1 MSRQSIL
8 KPDQSYTFRSYF
20 EMPYEPDDILAE
32 FGYQLRRAPLNLPT
46 STAPATQLPLLKAK
60 LEQRL
65 TYVSLTSE
73 TARRETL
80 IAPIV
85 LEAAEVTGAQVRIEY
100 PLNVSEVLKGS
111 LDYYLYRNS
120 KVIVLEA
127 KNADLAK
134 GFTQLAVE
142 LIALDQW
149 LENDQPTVLG
159 AVTTGDIWQFGQLN
173 RREKLITQG
182 IKLFVIPDELEAV
195 FQILR
200 AALE

>member
-1 MSRQSIL
+1 ML
-8 KPDQSYTFRSYF
+8 QSYTFRSYF
-20 EMPYEPDDILAE
+20 ELPYEPDDILAE
-32 FGYQLRRAPLNLPT
+32 FGYRLQRAALNLPQ
-46 STAPATQLPLLKAK
+46 STAPATQLRLLKAK

-65 TYVSLTSE
+65 TYVSLISE

-80 IAPIV
+80 IAPIL

-100 PLNVSEVLKGS
+100 LLNVSEVLKGS

-127 KNADLAK
+127 RNADLAR

-142 LIALDQW
+142 LSALDQW

-159 AVTTGDIWQFGQLN
+159 AVTTGDIWQFGQLH
-173 RREKLITQG
+173 RQEKLIIQG
-182 IKLFVIPDELEAV
+182 IRLFVISDELEAV
-195 FQILR
+195 FEILR